1 MLYRFKR
8 FVADVVLYLAGV
20 LCRNFRVNAE
30 KRQKRCQNRVPFI
43 YFVGDFMSF
52 FCQRNKPV
60 VVNVNIS
67 AARLT
72 LGFENP
78 IYSATSGERTAP
90 FRDNMRI
97 VSRYISPDSCKC
109 MIISF
114 EECSMLLLYIL
125 SLFRKKIKRLRR
137 FIMQN
142 SFFTLFGKNAVAVS
156 PFLNREF

>member
-1 MLYRFKR
+1 
-8 FVADVVLYLAGV
+8 
-20 LCRNFRVNAE
+20 
-30 KRQKRCQNRVPFI
+30 
-43 YFVGDFMSF
+43 
-52 FCQRNKPV
+52 
-60 VVNVNIS
+60 
-67 AARLT
+67 
-72 LGFENP
+72 
-78 IYSATSGERTAP
+78 
-90 FRDNMRI
+90 
-97 VSRYISPDSCKC
+97 